1 MHFMHAII
9 KRNIPPF
16 IHFRPDFSPA
26 EKQGQQW
33 IIHPNKKK
41 PTGIA
46 GGSSYAAQGPILPA
60 ARLRACG
67 LFTCILLLATRK
79 RVFKIQC

>member
-1 MHFMHAII
+1 MTRSEESMTRMTSLTDSSGHLC
-9 KRNIPPF
+9 PTPF
-16 IHFRPDFSPA
+16 QIYA
-26 EKQGQQW
+26 YEE
-33 IIHPNKKK
+33 K

>member
-1 MHFMHAII
+1 MYAVFITFYHYITH
-9 KRNIPPF
+9 IPFPVF
-16 IHFRPDFSPA
+16 IFSA
-26 EKQGQQW
+26 KE
-33 IIHPNKKK
+33 K

>member
-1 MHFMHAII
+1 MDCHE
-9 KRNIPPF
+9 
-16 IHFRPDFSPA
+16 A
-26 EKQGQQW
+26 EITAVLKAQYQE
-33 IIHPNKKK
+33 KEK

>member
-1 MHFMHAII
+1 MNFTYE
-9 KRNIPPF
+9 F
-16 IHFRPDFSPA
+16 PDITGYIQKSGTYK
-26 EKQGQQW
+26 E
-33 IIHPNKKK
+33 K

-67 LFTCILLLATRK
+67 LFTCILLFATRK

>member
-1 MHFMHAII
+1 MKYSF
-9 KRNIPPF
+9 
-16 IHFRPDFSPA
+16 
-26 EKQGQQW
+26 
-33 IIHPNKKK
+33 KKYVSCRLLFLTDGKDGSAQKEK